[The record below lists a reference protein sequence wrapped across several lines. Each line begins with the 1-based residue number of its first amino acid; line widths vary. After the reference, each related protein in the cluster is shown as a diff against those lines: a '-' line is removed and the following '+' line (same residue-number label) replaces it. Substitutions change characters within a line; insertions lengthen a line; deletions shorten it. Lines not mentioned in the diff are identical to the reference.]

1 MSRGTTIGE
10 GPSITMPP
18 GHPQS
23 KSRRILSHLL
33 SELKS
38 KLDQPPYK
46 RYSMIVNE
54 SQQLEEL
61 MYRVVRFDILA
72 FIDVGKLH
80 DVRDTK
86 LDS

>member
-1 MSRGTTIGE
+1 MSRGSTLSE
-10 GPSITMPP
+10 GPSIAVPP

-46 RYSMIVNE
+46 RYSMIVSE

-61 MYRVVRFDILA
+61 MYHCVRFDILA
-72 FIDVGKLH
+72 FIDDGKLH
-80 DVRDTK
+80 DKRDER

>member
-1 MSRGTTIGE
+1 MSRSST

-33 SELKS
+33 SELRS

-54 SQQLEEL
+54 SQHLEEF
-61 MYRVVRFDILA
+61 MYRCVRFDILA
-72 FIDVGKLH
+72 LIDDGKLH
-80 DVRDTK
+80 DEKDRR